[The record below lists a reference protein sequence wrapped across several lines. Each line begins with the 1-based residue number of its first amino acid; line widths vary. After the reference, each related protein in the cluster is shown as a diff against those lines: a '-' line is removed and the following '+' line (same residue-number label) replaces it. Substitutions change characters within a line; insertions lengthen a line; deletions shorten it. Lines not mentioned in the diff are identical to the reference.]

1 MCVPICECCKSI
13 KLNTDIQV
21 ISGHSSVM
29 KLTYYL
35 ELETVCFNVSC
46 APNLKTVKTKQG
58 GGGISDGNRS
68 VDPGNCL
75 LAWIPVSKRREKQTM
90 DKTRSFQMNYLKINS
105 ST

>member
-1 MCVPICECCKSI
+1 MCVPICECYKSI

-46 APNLKTVKTKQG
+46 APNLKTVKTKQTLT
-58 GGGISDGNRS
+58 SDN
-68 VDPGNCL
+68 
-75 LAWIPVSKRREKQTM
+75 
-90 DKTRSFQMNYLKINS
+90 KINCYANFLS
-105 ST
+105 VLLQSERAV

>member
-75 LAWIPVSKRREKQTM
+75 LAWIPVSKRGRNRQWIKLEVF
-90 DKTRSFQMNYLKINS
+90 R
-105 ST
+105 